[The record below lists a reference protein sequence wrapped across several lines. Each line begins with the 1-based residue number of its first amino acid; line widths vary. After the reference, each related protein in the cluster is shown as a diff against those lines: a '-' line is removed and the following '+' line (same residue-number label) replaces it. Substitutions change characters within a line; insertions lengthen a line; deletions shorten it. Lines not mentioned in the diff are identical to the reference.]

1 MSTELRKP
9 MIRRCAEPHDHRRK
23 RLVVALEPGDVISFR
38 EERSRKRF
46 TAPLSRVFRQVVIW
60 NVEAERALKK
70 GAKQCVK
77 KS

>member
-1 MSTELRKP
+1 MPTELRRP
-9 MIRRCAEPHDHRRK
+9 VVRRCAEAHDHRHK

-46 TAPLSRVFRQVVIW
+46 AAPLSRVFRQVVIW

>member
-1 MSTELRKP
+1 MPTELRKP
-9 MIRRCAEPHDHRRK
+9 VIRRCAESYDHRRK

-46 TAPLSRVFRQVVIW
+46 TAPLARVFRQVVIW

>member
-1 MSTELRKP
+1 MPTELRKP
-9 MIRRCAEPHDHRRK
+9 VVRRCAAAHDHRHK

-46 TAPLSRVFRQVVIW
+46 SAPLSRVFRQVVIW

>member
-1 MSTELRKP
+1 MPTELRKP
-9 MIRRCAEPHDHRRK
+9 VVRRCIEPYDHRRK

-46 TAPLSRVFRQVVIW
+46 TAPLSRVFRQVLIW

-70 GAKQCVK
+70 GASKCVK

>member
-1 MSTELRKP
+1 MPTELRKS
-9 MIRRCAEPHDHRRK
+9 IVRRCAEAHDHRHK